1 MALIIEVEVERV
13 LTAPLLGEDTDLQ
26 TLLSTRAGNGWTLES
41 SLNIK
46 AGAEAL
52 LFFERQ
58 TQGPPP

>member
-1 MALIIEVEVERV
+1 MALTIEIEVERV
-13 LTAPLLGEDTDLQ
+13 LTAELIGQTANLQ
-26 TLLSTRAGNGWTLES
+26 TLLTARADDEWTLES

-58 TQGPPP
+58 TQGPPS